1 MTTDFEKRLHRVIGH
16 IHDNP
21 AGDLSL
27 DALADVAAFSR
38 FHFHRLYRAVIG
50 ETAAQSVRRI
60 RLHLG
65 SVALLQSD
73 HAVDLVAKQVG
84 YPNAASF
91 HRAFSDAYGMSPTA
105 FRKRGALRPFTRLTQ
120 PKVIQMYP
128 IELRHEPMR
137 HLAAM
142 PHKGP
147 YHEINRAFQTLS
159 ATMAQRVLF
168 GHAGAMVGVF
178 YDDPQSVAA
187 GNLRSH
193 AAFEMTGK
201 VDITPPLEAVEL
213 QGGRHAVLTYKGPYA
228 GLPAA
233 YDQLYAVWL
242 PASGQ
247 EPADSPAFEV
257 YRNSPMDTAPDDLVT
272 ELYLPLRG

>member
-1 MTTDFEKRLHRVIGH
+1 MTTEFEKRLHRVIAY

-38 FHFHRLYRAVIG
+38 FHFHRLYRLVIG

-65 SVALLQSD
+65 SVALVQTDVS
-73 HAVDLVAKQVG
+73 VDRVALQVG
-84 YPNAASF
+84 YPNTASF
-91 HRAFSDAYGMSPTA
+91 SRAFSDAYGMSPVA
-105 FRKRGALRPFTRLTQ
+105 FRKRGALRAFTRQTQ

-128 IELRHEPMR
+128 IEIRNEPQR
-137 HLAAM
+137 RLAAM

-147 YHEINRAFQTLS
+147 YHEINRAFQNLTT
-159 ATMAQRVLF
+159 TMAQRALF

-178 YDDPQSVAA
+178 YDDPQSVTAA
-187 GNLRSH
+187 DLRSH

-228 GLPAA
+228 ELPAA

-247 EPADSPAFEV
+247 EPADSPTFEV